1 MILANSTKATREGE
15 DQGNQEER
23 GSQREKKKKPDKR
36 TERTKRESRWRTFSL
51 QSEHLSYEEL
61 I

>member
-1 MILANSTKATREGE
+1 MILVNSTKATREGD

-23 GSQREKKKKPDKR
+23 GSQRERKNKSDNR
-36 TERTKRESRWRTFSL
+36 RERTKRESRWRAFSL